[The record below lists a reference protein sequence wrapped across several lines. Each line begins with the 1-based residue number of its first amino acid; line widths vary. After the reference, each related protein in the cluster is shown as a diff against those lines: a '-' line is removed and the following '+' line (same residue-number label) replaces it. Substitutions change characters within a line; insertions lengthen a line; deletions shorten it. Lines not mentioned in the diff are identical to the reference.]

1 MGRCVTIT
9 PEDSMALIKC
19 TECSHTIS
27 DKAAA
32 CPQCGAPNTAAA
44 EAGSTSAGESL
55 SHDGLT
61 FSSPEALQA
70 YKDSRGAK
78 PTSAATP
85 GKKDKP
91 KTPWWA
97 WAIAIPIGVYVGV
110 SCAGRSD
117 VPSSSASLS
126 SIEALTMCQSAIK
139 RLSRDPDN
147 AEVPYVTA
155 DYDWDQK
162 ARFVWGPGTRYARL
176 RNGLGLEVPT
186 TADCTVQK
194 YERTISSLSINGE
207 PMISK

>member
-1 MGRCVTIT
+1 
-9 PEDSMALIKC
+9 MALIKC
-19 TECSHTIS
+19 TECGHAIS

-32 CPQCGAPNTAAA
+32 CPQCGAPNAAA
-44 EAGSTSAGESL
+44 TDAGSTSAGESL
-55 SHDGLT
+55 HHDGLT

-70 YKDSRGAK
+70 YKDSRSEK
-78 PTSAATP
+78 PASAAKP
-85 GKKDKP
+85 GKKEKP

-97 WAIAIPIGVYVGV
+97 WVIAIPIGAYVGV

-117 VPSSSASLS
+117 SASSSASLS

-139 RLSRDPDN
+139 RLSRDPAN

-162 ARFVWGPGTRYARL
+162 ARFVWGPATRYARL
-176 RNGLGLEVPT
+176 RNGFGMEVAA

-194 YERTISSLSINGE
+194 YEHTISSLLINGE
-207 PMISK
+207 QMIGP